1 MILKIFIGVLLAFM
15 TLVFVVCVS
24 ACMNEQH
31 SVEVRRYDLLR
42 CVVTFMMIVVLIM
55 LEVKL

>member
-31 SVEVRRYDLLR
+31 TVEVRQYDLLR
-42 CVVTFMMIVVLIM
+42 SVVLFVMIVCLIM
-55 LEVKL
+55 LEVRL

>member
-1 MILKIFIGVLLAFM
+1 MILKIFIGVLHAFM

-31 SVEVRRYDLLR
+31 TVEVRQYDLLR
-42 CVVTFMMIVVLIM
+42 SVVSFVMIVCLII
-55 LEVKL
+55 LEVRL